1 MEYKQRVEESAKKQS
16 KNYPDRSGDKIF
28 WQNIPKPEHGDT
40 WGWWKYDAER
50 KVLILE
56 RKSGHWYEVNLE
68 FCRTKTEAINWLLQL
83 KDKTWI
89 TSTNLGNLI
98 MALDDV
104 LNLRKLKQ

>member
-1 MEYKQRVEESAKKQS
+1 MEYKQRVEEAAKKRF
-16 KNYPDRSGDKIF
+16 KNYPDMSGDELLS
-28 WQNIPKPEHGDT
+28 WDIPRPKHGDT
-40 WGWWKYDAER
+40 WGSWKYDAVR

-56 RKSGHWYEVNLE
+56 RKSRNWYEVDLE
-68 FCRTKTEAINWLLQL
+68 LCKTKTEIISWLLQL

-104 LNLRKLKQ
+104 LKLRKLKQ